1 MLNDL
6 ARLPML
12 IRPQMMYTRAS
23 ASDYDDF
30 QAEGWKTKELIP
42 LMKKHETYQR
52 ACNNRDIHGFEGP
65 IKVSF
70 GNYTYPISWD
80 FLRATES
87 QGIPTTDDLQDLTT
101 GHGAEHWLKW
111 INRDTGRRSDSAHG
125 YIHSN
130 MRCDQPLLIPSNS
143 LTVMHRNHDNLYLM
157 CNTKID
163 RVIIE
168 DGRATA
174 VRTVPMKPL
183 DPRQLQEK
191 VIRARKQ
198 IVISCGTLS
207 TPLVLQ
213 RSGIG
218 DPQKLQKVGVKCQVD
233 LPGVGLN
240 FQDHYLT
247 FSAYRAKPDTE
258 SFDDFIRGD
267 PATQKKVYDQWQIN
281 GTGPLATNGIEAGVK
296 VRPTEEE
303 LSQDYMKE
311 FRPGWDSYFK
321 QKPDK
326 PVMHYSVISG
336 SVWLHLNQTT
346 KQSCANAM
354 QFLRRSHAHAP
365 GQILHHVPLLGI
377 PFLTR

>member
-1 MLNDL
+1 
-6 ARLPML
+6 
-12 IRPQMMYTRAS
+12 
-23 ASDYDDF
+23 
-30 QAEGWKTKELIP
+30 
-42 LMKKHETYQR
+42 
-52 ACNNRDIHGFEGP
+52 
-65 IKVSF
+65 
-70 GNYTYPISWD
+70 
-80 FLRATES
+80 
-87 QGIPTTDDLQDLTT
+87 
-101 GHGAEHWLKW
+101 
-111 INRDTGRRSDSAHG
+111 
-125 YIHSN
+125 
-130 MRCDQPLLIPSNS
+130 
-143 LTVMHRNHDNLYLM
+143 M

-163 RVIIE
+163 KVILE
-168 DGRATA
+168 NGRATA
-174 VRTVPMKPL
+174 IRTVPMKPL
-183 DPRQLQEK
+183 DAHQLQEK
-191 VIRARKQ
+191 VIKARKQ

-218 DPQKLQKVGVKCQVD
+218 DPQKLQKAGVKCQVD

-267 PATQKKVYDQWQIN
+267 PAVQKKVYDQWQLN

-321 QKPDK
+321 NKPDK

-336 SVWLHLNQTT
+336 SVHCSLPQIAR
-346 KQSCANAM
+346 QSQANAM
-354 QFLRRSHAHAP
+354 QLLRRSYAHAA
-365 GQILHHVPLLGI
+365 GQILQHVPLLGI
-377 PFLTR
+377 PLLARQHAHRLA